1 MLRERRGGDRRQIL
15 GIAQTQSFHIATGVG
30 FNQLEQ
36 QQSFSYLDRISKK
49 KVEEER
55 HWAVLYSSNINL
67 SLSLCGCMSA
77 HQKSVHYRNK
87 KCERILN
94 RGSSDFCE

>member
-67 SLSLCGCMSA
+67 SLSLCGPSEKCTLPK
-77 HQKSVHYRNK
+77 QKMREDPQS
-87 KCERILN
+87 
-94 RGSSDFCE
+94 G

>member
-49 KVEEER
+49 KGR
-55 HWAVLYSSNINL
+55 RRAPLGGL
-67 SLSLCGCMSA
+67 
-77 HQKSVHYRNK
+77 
-87 KCERILN
+87 IL
-94 RGSSDFCE
+94 FQY

>member
-49 KVEEER
+49 R
-55 HWAVLYSSNINL
+55 
-67 SLSLCGCMSA
+67 
-77 HQKSVHYRNK
+77 
-87 KCERILN
+87 
-94 RGSSDFCE
+94 